1 MILTADAKLIR
12 APITSTMNLGA
23 HTVKGCRGE
32 CIVIMFIE
40 YCCVARCFLFSVYF
54 GVVRDGRYTRCVWAG
69 GTYMSFPDFCD
80 NRQFY
85 VIYCVYSC

>member
-32 CIVIMFIE
+32 CIVILFIE

-54 GVVRDGRYTRCVWAG
+54 GVVRDG
-69 GTYMSFPDFCD
+69 
-80 NRQFY
+80 
-85 VIYCVYSC
+85 

>member
-40 YCCVARCFLFSVYF
+40 NCCVARCFFFSVYF
-54 GVVRDGRYTRCVWAG
+54 GVVRDG
-69 GTYMSFPDFCD
+69 
-80 NRQFY
+80 
-85 VIYCVYSC
+85 